1 MKAKILFL
9 VILSFLLFGLTGCG
23 SMRKAQKT
31 ETSRQEA
38 TQVTEQRTGTTAATG
53 NTAEEQVTDATGIID
68 AIKSSATEVTYTKVE
83 FYPPSE
89 LPDLPEKQDTGAA
102 AAEVPERTQVRKPEA
117 SQTKPPDAHR
127 GAIKSIETYTMK
139 HGETAKGIKKD
150 STRIETKKEGTT
162 ESETTIQEAV
172 ATDTEVQEEV
182 STEPA
187 KDPYRWRYILGI
199 VITLAVILIG
209 AYFVLRK
216 SKILGG
222 ALAAIR
228 KLF

>member
-38 TQVTEQRTGTTAATG
+38 TQVTEQRNETTASTE

-89 LPDLPEKQDTGAA
+89 LPDIPGKQDTEVA

-117 SQTKPPDAHR
+117 SHTKPPDANR

-139 HGETAKGIKKD
+139 HGEAAKSIKKD

-162 ESETTIQEAV
+162 ESETAIQEV
-172 ATDTEVQEEV
+172 VTTDTEVQEEV

-199 VITLAVILIG
+199 VITLAVVLIG

-216 SKILGG
+216 SKIFGG